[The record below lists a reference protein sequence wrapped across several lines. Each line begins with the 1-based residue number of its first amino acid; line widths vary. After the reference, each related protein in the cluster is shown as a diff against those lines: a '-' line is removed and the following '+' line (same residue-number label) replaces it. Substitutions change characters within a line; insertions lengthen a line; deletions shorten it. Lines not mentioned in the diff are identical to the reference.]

1 MNNRTKIWAGAL
13 SILALSSL
21 GAAIGLN
28 SGVVGLATGDAGSG
42 GGCNAGPTALPSEKP
57 SDVNKGTPLAA
68 PRGGEGPS
76 DQYLEAFYVEDMYT
90 LKLTVQAAAQLTG
103 EADDL
108 RFGVELQELLAPYKA
123 GNPTFH
129 FHDGDSPLIERYIGM
144 YETESH
150 AIGEMGDRRVD
161 GGAEH
166 NANVADGEDIQGT
179 NPREVTGRETY
190 MPREVADH
198 TRNPRTVTGKDV
210 DIARHIDDQA
220 PPDHPVL
227 DEAFHNPHN
236 GMDRIVTVQLS
247 GDREA
252 ILDTLAESRL
262 IEWSEPVVLDQ
273 AASIND
279 AYYGYQWNMST
290 LRADDIWAITDGEGA
305 TVAVLD
311 TGVSMNT
318 DGIARLLADQ
328 CRDFVNQTACV
339 PDAHGHG
346 THVAGTIA
354 QKNDNGIG
362 VTGLAPGVSVLP
374 IRVLDDNGMGRSID
388 IAAGIVYAVDQGAD
402 VINLSLGGYIES
414 EARYQAIQ
422 YALDQGVT
430 VVASTG
436 NQGFTHTITF
446 PAAYEGVIAVGAV
459 NMAGE
464 VTGYSNKHQ
473 KIPVILAPGGDLSK
487 DDDGDGVPD
496 GILQESL
503 VDGNWGFYAVEGTS
517 SAAAHVSA
525 AAALL
530 HAAGLT
536 KPSEIRGT
544 LLDTRD
550 NLNTVSPLDA
560 LRTVRPTESHPM
572 PGPQ

>member
-1 MNNRTKIWAGAL
+1 
-13 SILALSSL
+13 
-21 GAAIGLN
+21 
-28 SGVVGLATGDAGSG
+28 
-42 GGCNAGPTALPSEKP
+42 
-57 SDVNKGTPLAA
+57 
-68 PRGGEGPS
+68 
-76 DQYLEAFYVEDMYT
+76 
-90 LKLTVQAAAQLTG
+90 
-103 EADDL
+103 
-108 RFGVELQELLAPYKA
+108 
-123 GNPTFH
+123 
-129 FHDGDSPLIERYIGM
+129 
-144 YETESH
+144 
-150 AIGEMGDRRVD
+150 
-161 GGAEH
+161 
-166 NANVADGEDIQGT
+166 
-179 NPREVTGRETY
+179 
-190 MPREVADH
+190 
-198 TRNPRTVTGKDV
+198 
-210 DIARHIDDQA
+210 
-220 PPDHPVL
+220 
-227 DEAFHNPHN
+227 
-236 GMDRIVTVQLS
+236 
-247 GDREA
+247 
-252 ILDTLAESRL
+252 
-262 IEWSEPVVLDQ
+262 
-273 AASIND
+273 
-279 AYYGYQWNMST
+279 MST
-290 LRADDIWAITDGEGA
+290 LRADDIWAITDGEGT

-311 TGVSMNT
+311 TGVSVNT

-339 PDAHGHG
+339 PDAQGHG

-362 VTGLAPGVSVLP
+362 VTGLAPGVSILP

-422 YALDQGVT
+422 YALDNDVT

-525 AAALL
+525 SAALL